1 MAINQQDW
9 NTVRNALG
17 KSAEQL
23 YRLVAR
29 EVTNEAGETTTV
41 NSFEKVDANE
51 TASASF
57 ERIEADVERLIQ
69 EVGSLQVAEREL
81 RTALEEPGGAEMQRR

>member
-1 MAINQQDW
+1 MILQQDW

-23 YRLVAR
+23 YRLVDR
-29 EVTNEAGETTTV
+29 EILNTEGGTTTTK
-41 NSFEKVDANE
+41 SFEPVDANE